1 MIEKDYG
8 GNKVVRMQEELL
20 SDESLKMV
28 INGAI
33 AAKAAAK
40 GIETKEKEIENLK
53 ETFLEQENVDKLMGK
68 QPADNFEGGEGNA
81 IVGPFDGGASSSGG
95 KQNPAKRRIVPTNMN
110 VILENVL
117 RGDRGAP
124 VATNQTNEDL
134 QQASE
139 ILKKTLPMV
148 DVDKEPVDRMVGVDE
163 EPTVP
168 MEIDVVNK
176 KGLEAFRK
184 TLLEAKESNWGRET
198 FAMVNK
204 EIIENVVN
212 RMNEN

>member
-1 MIEKDYG
+1 
-8 GNKVVRMQEELL
+8 
-20 SDESLKMV
+20 
-28 INGAI
+28 
-33 AAKAAAK
+33 
-40 GIETKEKEIENLK
+40 
-53 ETFLEQENVDKLMGK
+53 
-68 QPADNFEGGEGNA
+68 
-81 IVGPFDGGASSSGG
+81 
-95 KQNPAKRRIVPTNMN
+95 MN